1 MRTKEVA
8 IKPTLKILLESDAK
22 ALSEQIV
29 VAYGTAT
36 KESFTGS
43 AKVVGSETIAETQ
56 KSNAIEAIQGKVAG
70 VQMFQ
75 ASGQPGQSSPSINI
89 RGISSISAGT
99 QPLIVVDGAPFSGD
113 MNSINPADIESMT
126 VLKDAASNAL
136 YGSRGSNGVI
146 MVTTKKGKVG
156 SPARIT
162 VDAKWG
168 QNSRAQKRYKTINTA
183 AGYYEAYYKALN
195 NYYSWQ
201 GMDAQAANI
210 AANNSLISG
219 DRGLQYNVYNVP
231 EGQQMIGLNGKLNP
245 NATMGNVVNGY
256 MLMADDW
263 YDASYKNSLRQ
274 EYTMTASKASDNSNF
289 YLSFNYL
296 NNQGITNHSDYERY
310 VGRLKAETQLLSW
323 LKLGANINYA
333 HSDANYMDD
342 EGSGSS
348 GNVFAYATGVA
359 PIYPLYVRD
368 AQGNIMTDA
377 YGNTM
382 YDYGNSSKWAPYIER
397 PVLPGGNAL
406 SDTYLNTAYYFEDD
420 IDMNGFAEIKFL
432 KDFKFTTSNTV
443 FVTQNRSKGY
453 TNSFYGSYA
462 DSQGLLTV
470 YHSTGSLMN
479 FLQTIDWHHNFNG
492 HDVTVLVG
500 HESFLSKSKSLSGQ
514 RHNIFAPDDLELD
527 ACIEDSKNA
536 GSSASTYETEGWIAR
551 ALYDYETKYFGSVS
565 YRRDAS
571 SRFAPEH
578 RWGNFW
584 SAGAGWLIHK
594 ENWFNADWVNMLKLK
609 ASFGQQGNDRIGN
622 YLYTDRFGLTNVIGK
637 LAATPSSTDDNRS
650 ISWETQNNLNV
661 GVDFELFNGRLN
673 GTVEYF
679 YRKIGD
685 MLYFFSLPASLG
697 YTGYYANI
705 GDMVNNGIE
714 LDLSADIIR
723 TRDFTWSVDL
733 NATHYKNKVK
743 YMPEERKT
751 QTAYDT
757 NLNTYNGYQNGN
769 YFIGEGLSLNTWHMP
784 EYAGIYTE
792 DNYCGD
798 SYDAKLAGSSM
809 WYKNEKDGDGNVIG
823 RTMTTTYADA
833 DDYAVGTSLPD
844 IFGGFG
850 TRLSWKGLDF
860 SINFSYQIGGKA
872 YDGQYASL
880 MSSPTSG
887 GRGDAMHADVLNA
900 WSASNTNS
908 DIPRFQYGDNYT
920 SSRSTR
926 FLTNAS
932 YLSINNINIGY
943 TFPRNWTRKI
953 GVDNIRVYAAADNVY
968 YWSKRQ
974 GFDPRQSLSGST
986 QQSLYSPIRTI
997 SGGITVDFSGNAPK
1011 TVEPAQVRFIEKE
1024 VVKEVPV
1031 VKEVIKEVPA
1041 KATTTTVQNTYVVTF
1056 EVNSAEI
1063 KNNAELAGI
1072 PSGSTVEI
1080 VAYASPEGNADANIA
1095 LSQRRAD
1102 AVAEYLKSKGINVVR
1117 VSAKGAD
1124 TEHANRIAIVTVK

>member
-43 AKVVGSETIAETQ
+43 AKVVGSKTIAETQ

-75 ASGQPGQSSPSINI
+75 ASGQPGQSSPAIYI
-89 RGISSISAGT
+89 RGISSISAGN
-99 QPLIVVDGAPFSGD
+99 QPLIVVDGAPFSGN
-113 MNSINPADIESMT
+113 MNSINPGDIESMT

-136 YGSRGSNGVI
+136 YGSRGANGVI
-146 MVTTKKGKVG
+146 MITTKKAKSGN
-156 SPARIT
+156 PARIT

-183 AGYYEAYYKALN
+183 AGYYEAYYTALN
-195 NYYSWQ
+195 NYYTAQ

-274 EYTMTASKASDNSNF
+274 EYTVTASQANANSNF

-296 NNQGITNHSDYERY
+296 NNKGITNNSDYERY
-310 VGRLKAETQLLSW
+310 VGRLRAETQLLNW
-323 LKLGANINYA
+323 LKVGANVNYT
-333 HSDANYMDD
+333 HQDANYMANED
-342 EGSGSS
+342 SGSS
-348 GNVFAYATGVA
+348 GNVFAYATSMA

-368 AQGNIMTDA
+368 AQGNIMKDA
-377 YGNTM
+377 YDNTM
-382 YDYGNSSKWAPYIER
+382 YDYGTSSKYAPYIER

-406 SDTYLNTAYYFEDD
+406 SDTYLDTNYYFADNLH
-420 IDMNGFAEIKFL
+420 MNGFAEIKFL
-432 KDFKFTTSNTV
+432 KDFKFTTSNTIYV
-443 FVTQNRSKGY
+443 SQSRGKSYNNG
-453 TNSFYGSYA
+453 FYGSYA
-462 DSQGLLTV
+462 ESKGMLGV
-470 YHSTGSLMN
+470 SHSTGSSMN
-479 FLQTIDWHHNFNG
+479 FLQTIDWHHDFNG
-492 HDVTVLVG
+492 HDVTILVG
-500 HESFLSKSKSLSGQ
+500 HENYLQKSKSLSGQ
-514 RHNIFAPDDLELD
+514 RHNIFSPDYLELD

-536 GSSASTYETEGWIAR
+536 GSSASAYETEGWIAR
-551 ALYDYETKYFGSVS
+551 ALYDYQTKYFASVS
-565 YRRDAS
+565 FRRDAS
-571 SRFAPEH
+571 TIFAPEH

-594 ENWFNADWVNMLKLK
+594 ESWFNADWVNMLKIK
-609 ASFGQQGNDRIGN
+609 ASYGEQGNDGIGN
-622 YLYTDRFGLTNVIGK
+622 YLYTDRFYLTNVIGNI
-637 LAATPSSTDDNRS
+637 AATPSSTDDNRE
-650 ISWETQNNLNV
+650 ISWETQGNFNT
-661 GVDFELFNGRLN
+661 GVDFELFNSRLN
-673 GTVEYF
+673 GTIDFF
-679 YRKIGD
+679 YRKTGD
-685 MLYFFSLPASLG
+685 MLYLFTLPASLG
-697 YTGYYANI
+697 YTGYYANV
-705 GDMVNNGIE
+705 GDMRNRGVE
-714 LDLSADIIR
+714 VDLNADIIR
-723 TRDFTWSVDL
+723 TKNLTWSVDL
-733 NATHYKNKVK
+733 NATYYRNKVIS
-743 YMPEERKT
+743 MPEERKT
-751 QTAYDT
+751 MTVYDK
-757 NLNTYNGYQNGN
+757 NLNSYEGFASSN
-769 YFIGEGLSLNTWHMP
+769 YFYGVDLSLNSWYMP
-784 EYAGIYTE
+784 EYAGVYSAS
-792 DNYCGD
+792 NYCGE
-798 SYDAKLAGSSM
+798 YDPKLDGSSM
-809 WYKNEKDGDGNVIG
+809 WYRTIVGEDGKPTG
-823 RTMTTTYADA
+823 REMTTKYADA
-833 DDYAVGTSLPD
+833 SDYILGSSIPD
-844 IFGGFG
+844 LYGGFG
-850 TRLSWKGLDF
+850 THLTWKGLDF
-860 SINFSYQIGGKA
+860 GINFSYQIGGKA

-880 MSSPTSG
+880 MASPSSGT
-887 GRGDAMHADVLNA
+887 RGDAMHADLANS
-900 WSASNTNS
+900 WTASNTNT
-908 DIPRFQYGDNYT
+908 DIPRFQYGDVY
-920 SSRSTR
+920 SVSRSSR
-926 FLTNAS
+926 FLTDAS

-943 TFPRNWTRKI
+943 TFPRSLTRKI

-974 GFDPRQSLSGST
+974 GLDPRQSLSGST
-986 QQSLYSPIRTI
+986 SQSLYSPIRTI
-997 SGGITVDFSGNAPK
+997 SGGITVDFSGTASK

-1031 VKEVIKEVPA
+1031 VKEVVKEVPA

-1072 PSGSTVEI
+1072 PAGSTVEI